1 LSACG
6 GNPESTGDD
15 AGDADAGADAG
26 EPIKIGGLMAMTGGW
41 ASDGEDISNAINLAV
56 DQRNAAGGVAGRE
69 IQFDIIDSASTPD
82 TAVNAANKVLR
93 DDSYDVVFG
102 PHFSSQMLAIADLI
116 NETSVL
122 QISGSQS
129 MAVPESVTN
138 EYTTWNRVPDIHAA
152 TATAEYLDKELGCKK
167 IGIMAVNDDF
177 GETAK
182 NRATAYFDEN
192 GIEYVVE
199 TYGNEDKDV
208 TTQILNLRKHSLSR
222 GEMIFVVLG
231 LFCRYRSRVKN
242 HKQTQKPLAKA
253 EPNETQ

>member
-1 LSACG
+1 MRRFEKEEEAAMKKKNLLVLFVVAALIFTLSACG
-6 GNPESTGDD
+6 GNGGNADEETGDT
-15 AGDADAGADAG
+15 GNADAG

-56 DQRNAAGGVAGRE
+56 DQRNADGGVAGRE

-82 TAVNAANKVLR
+82 SAVNAANKVLR
-93 DDSYDVVFG
+93 DDSYEVVFG

-116 NETSVL
+116 NETNVL

-129 MAVPESVTN
+129 MAVPEAVTN

-167 IGIMAVNDDF
+167 VGIMAVNDDF

-182 NRATAYFDEN
+182 NRATAYFDAQ
-192 GIEYVVE
+192 GIE
-199 TYGNEDKDV
+199 
-208 TTQILNLRKHSLSR
+208 
-222 GEMIFVVLG
+222 
-231 LFCRYRSRVKN
+231 
-242 HKQTQKPLAKA
+242 
-253 EPNETQ
+253 